1 MFFPGEL
8 KSLKLLVNE
17 THLSD
22 HFNDDEIAAFQ
33 NAAVNIKDDL
43 FIPRHKRKLTIVR
56 LKKLI
61 DVNFNLYETT
71 KSILE
76 GIRGKTEIRIGK
88 NDLIDSK

>member
-1 MFFPGEL
+1 MFFQGEL

-22 HFNDDEIAAFQ
+22 HFNNDEIAAFQ
-33 NAAVNIKDDL
+33 NAAANIKDDL

-61 DVNFNLYETT
+61 DVDFNLYETT
-71 KSILE
+71 KSILKVM
-76 GIRGKTEIRIGK
+76 RGQTEIRIGK
-88 NDLIDSK
+88 NLFI

>member
-22 HFNDDEIAAFQ
+22 HFNNDEIAAFQ

-61 DVNFNLYETT
+61 NVDFNLYETT
-71 KSILE
+71 KSILKVM
-76 GIRGKTEIRIGK
+76 RGQTEIRIGK
-88 NDLIDSK
+88 NLFN

>member
-1 MFFPGEL
+1 MFFPGEI

-17 THLSD
+17 THLAD
-22 HFNDDEIAAFQ
+22 HFNIDEIAAFQ
-33 NAAVNIKDDL
+33 NASANIKDDL
-43 FIPRHKRKLTIVR
+43 FIPKHKRKLTIVR

-88 NDLIDSK
+88 